1 MLGIEHP
8 AIYVSDLEK
17 SIEFYKKL
25 GFKILRKTASP
36 HAMMYQPST
45 NDIIEII
52 PRLEENRKD
61 GFTPPFPYHIGFY
74 TDDLDG
80 WIKRLNAEGIQTTPV
95 NISTRTTLA
104 NGRSRIVEHPPEIE
118 VANDLK
124 LLGCMI
130 PSEDETR
137 PWKSMRIQDPD
148 GITLEFWQRR

>member
-36 HAMMYQPST
+36 HAMMYQPSS

-52 PRLEENRKD
+52 PRLEQNKKD
-61 GFTPPFPYHIGFY
+61 GFKPPFPYHIGFY

-80 WIKRLNAEGIQTTPV
+80 WIKRLNAEGIKTTPV
-95 NISTRTTLA
+95 NVSTRTTLA

-124 LLGCMI
+124 LFGN
-130 PSEDETR
+130 P
-137 PWKSMRIQDPD
+137 
-148 GITLEFWQRR
+148 